1 MEVPVSDDSHGTYVL
16 ARGRVTVSVS
26 GEGWREVLASVL
38 SNLYVKGEEVTED
51 ITMKD
56 SEVLWWICQ

>member
-1 MEVPVSDDSHGTYVL
+1 ML
-16 ARGRVTVSVS
+16 AGAGVRVSVS

-38 SNLYVKGEEVTED
+38 SNLYVKGEEGGIED

-56 SEVLWWICQ
+56 SDVL